1 MYSSIQIML
10 GLDVD
15 TTDEH
20 LFHVCKE
27 NHDITH
33 PSLRG
38 HSQEVEALVGIL
50 FDSYNL

>member
-1 MYSSIQIML
+1 MFGL
-10 GLDVD
+10 GVD
-15 TTDEH
+15 TTDEY

-33 PSLRG
+33 PTLRV
-38 HSQEVEALVGIL
+38 HSQEVEALEIL